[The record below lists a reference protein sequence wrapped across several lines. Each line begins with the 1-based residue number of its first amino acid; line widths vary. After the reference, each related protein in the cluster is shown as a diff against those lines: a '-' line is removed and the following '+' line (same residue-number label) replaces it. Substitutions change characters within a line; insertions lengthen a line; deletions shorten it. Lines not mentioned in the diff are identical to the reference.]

1 MNKQS
6 KEAVVA
12 EFSGKLAEVKA
23 AFLAD
28 YRGLTVEQANDLRR
42 KLRAA
47 GVEYRVVKNTLLR
60 RAAKDTPAACLD
72 DYLVGPTAI
81 ALAADDPVAPA
92 KALVEFAKDSKV
104 FELKAG
110 MLDGKLLTIDDIRAL
125 SDLPSRE
132 QLLAKMLGSLNAPA
146 TNLVGVFAAVPRS
159 FVQVLAAIKDQ
170 KEAA

>member
-12 EFSGKLAEVKA
+12 EFSSKLLESKA

-28 YRGLTVEQANDLRR
+28 YRGLNVEQANELRR
-42 KLRAA
+42 KLRDA

-60 RAAKDTPAACLD
+60 LAARETPAECLNE
-72 DYLVGPTAI
+72 YLNGPTAI
-81 ALAADDPVAPA
+81 AFAADDPVAPA
-92 KALVEFAKDSKV
+92 KALVEFAKNNKV

-110 MLDGKLLTIDDIRAL
+110 VLDGKLMTVEDIQAL

-132 QLLAKMLGSLNAPA
+132 QLLAKILGSLNAPA
-146 TNLVGVFAAVPRS
+146 TNFVGVLAAVPRS
-159 FVQVLAAIKDQ
+159 LVQVLSAIQDQ

>member
-12 EFSGKLAEVKA
+12 EFAGKLAEVKA

-28 YRGLTVEQANDLRR
+28 YRGLNVEQVTDLRV
-42 KLRAA
+42 KLRAV

-60 RAAKDTPAACLD
+60 LAARETPAACLD
-72 DYLVGPTAI
+72 EFLTGPTAI
-81 ALAADDPVAPA
+81 AFAGDDPVAPA
-92 KALVEFAKDSKV
+92 KALVQFAKDNKV

-110 MLDGKLLTIDDIRAL
+110 VLDGKLLSVEDITAL

-132 QLLAKMLGSLNAPA
+132 QLLAKILGSLNAPA
-146 TNLVGVFAAVPRS
+146 SNFVGVLAAVPRS
-159 FVQVLAAIKDQ
+159 LVQVLAAVKDQ